1 MKGVLKTLDH
11 MLSTS
16 IDLKKL
22 TQDLIDVLK
31 DIVIYKNTEDLSLLF
46 VLHKSDIQQIIPY
59 ILVEEAFEMIDIFMD
74 ASSHYGQSVDSST
87 YFELALLKICN
98 QVKEEDKEEIVVET
112 VKPQVQEK
120 SLNLYKK
127 FLKKNLFYHFNH
139 QLLKKL
145 KRKKLLKKK

>member
-74 ASSHYGQSVDSST
+74 ASGHYVNRLILQHT
-87 YFELALLKICN
+87 
-98 QVKEEDKEEIVVET
+98 
-112 VKPQVQEK
+112 
-120 SLNLYKK
+120 LNLLY
-127 FLKKNLFYHFNH
+127 
-139 QLLKKL
+139 
-145 KRKKLLKKK
+145 

>member
-59 ILVEEAFEMIDIFMD
+59 ILVEEAFERLI
-74 ASSHYGQSVDSST
+74 SSWM
-87 YFELALLKICN
+87 
-98 QVKEEDKEEIVVET
+98 QVVIMVNRLILQHT
-112 VKPQVQEK
+112 
-120 SLNLYKK
+120 LNLLY
-127 FLKKNLFYHFNH
+127 
-139 QLLKKL
+139 
-145 KRKKLLKKK
+145 